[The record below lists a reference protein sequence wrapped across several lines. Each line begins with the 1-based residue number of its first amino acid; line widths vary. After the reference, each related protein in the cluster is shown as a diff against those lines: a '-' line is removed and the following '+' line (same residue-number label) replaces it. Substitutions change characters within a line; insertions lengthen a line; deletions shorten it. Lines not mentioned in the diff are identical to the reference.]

1 MAAILNDDYKNW
13 LKELKSTIQQSQIK
27 AALAV
32 NSQLI
37 LLYWDMGRQ
46 IEEKQENAKWGSGL
60 INQLSKDL
68 KASFPEMGGFS
79 ASNLR
84 YFKLFY
90 SFYKN
95 ASICAQLVRKLETNE
110 NQADIIWEQAVPIS
124 ESGETIKPGSQIQS
138 KEVQISNELFKIPW
152 GHHILILKKI
162 KELNEAIFY
171 IRKTIENNWS
181 RSVLEYQIET
191 NLYTRQGKAITNFK
205 NSLPAINSD
214 LAIALLKSPYN
225 FEFITLSEQVKEKD
239 LEQKLIQHISQFLLE
254 LGKGFAYMGRQFQL
268 KVGNKDYRTDLLF
281 YHTKLKSYI
290 IIELKVNEFEPEYI
304 GKINFY
310 ISAINKLVKDD
321 SDGPTIGILLCKNKD
336 DFEVE
341 FALKDVNN
349 PIGVSEYSYIELPEN
364 IKENL
369 GALEE
374 LATELKS
381 LTENEN

>member
-79 ASNLR
+79 VDNIR
-84 YFKLFY
+84 FMRRFY
-90 SFYKN
+90 SFYNKQV
-95 ASICAQLVRKLETNE
+95 SIAAQVVQQLNGPEKKSSKSIESDE
-110 NQADIIWEQAVPIS
+110 NIISAQPVQQS
-124 ESGETIKPGSQIQS
+124 EDKDF
-138 KEVQISNELFKIPW
+138 FKHIIGIPW
-152 GHHILILKKI
+152 GHHTTILRKI
-162 KELNEAIFY
+162 KEVNEAIFY

-374 LATELKS
+374 LATELKN